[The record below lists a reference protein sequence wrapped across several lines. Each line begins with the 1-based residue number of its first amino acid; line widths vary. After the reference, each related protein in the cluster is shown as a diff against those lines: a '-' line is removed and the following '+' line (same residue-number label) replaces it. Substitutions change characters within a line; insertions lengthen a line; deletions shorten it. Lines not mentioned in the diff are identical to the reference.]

1 MILSAQCM
9 QWEELSL
16 AGEYVLALSLI
27 IYVFEIVIQRL
38 FRTQKVSGS
47 MPYNK
52 ILNIFL
58 SGA

>member
-1 MILSAQCM
+1 M